1 MNKKKSNPNTHQM
14 NQVAS
19 SAKNTQAQTSGG
31 QNTNGQTA
39 AAKQVKNCR
48 TCGVLHS
55 HILDCPHFLAVAASQ
70 RVNYMHS
77 MRGCLACL
85 TTNHSFDFKKRKE
98 WFSRHEQNCDSSY
111 VCTEGDCAKKN
122 MPTCSTTHSH
132 LTSRSPAKRP
142 TTWKMRRR

>member
-1 MNKKKSNPNTHQM
+1 MNKKKANPNTHQM

-98 WFSRHEQNCDSSY
+98 WFSRPNKIVIPAMFVQRVTVLRKICQHAVLRILISPQ
-111 VCTEGDCAKKN
+111 GAQ
-122 MPTCSTTHSH
+122 
-132 LTSRSPAKRP
+132 RSGQQPGR
-142 TTWKMRRR
+142 